1 MTSGAHRHP
10 RIITV
15 AVTARRISAAFSDGR
30 RIGVPLFWSWRLERA
45 TPPQRSRWE
54 LIGDGEGVRWPEID
68 EDLSARGFFEGKPA
82 PPPRA
87 RSS

>member
-1 MTSGAHRHP
+1 MTTEAQSHP
-10 RIITV
+10 RIFTV

-30 RIGVPLFWSWRLERA
+30 RISVPLIWSWRLKRA

-68 EDLSARGFFEGKPA
+68 EDLSARGFFEGNPA
-82 PPPRA
+82 PRPRA